1 MGNELYHHGVLGMKW
16 GVRRYQNKDGTLT
29 AAGRKRYGESGNS
42 SQKKYFAV
50 TPEDS
55 KRKKAI
61 GDSNSTPL
69 KEVKEKESSEDP
81 ISKVSKSPRQMS
93 DDELNA
99 AINRL
104 SLEKR
109 YADLVKSMNV
119 TEPKKKNRAVEF
131 ITDVLEKSGKNLAPQ
146 LLTYAG
152 GTLINKVAGKD
163 IVNPKKGQKDK

>member
-29 AAGRKRYGESGNS
+29 AAGKKRYG
-42 SQKKYFAV
+42 K
-50 TPEDS
+50 
-55 KRKKAI
+55 
-61 GDSNSTPL
+61 GDSNKTPL
-69 KEVKEKESSEDP
+69 KNSKKKDSSEDQA
-81 ISKVSKSPRQMS
+81 SKNAKSPRYMS

-109 YADLVKSMNV
+109 YADLVKSMNSS
-119 TEPKKKNRAVEF
+119 EPKKKNRAIEF
-131 ITDVLEKSGKNLAPQ
+131 ITDVLEKSGRNLAPQ
-146 LLTYAG
+146 LLTYVG
-152 GTLINKVAGKD
+152 GQLINKAAGKE